1 MRGGRWA
8 TLPRMIKRLF
18 AKHPVLTAAGAV
30 ALGSLGVGTALWA
43 CADSSCYPGWQL
55 GALEYDCA
63 GRALISPGNDT
74 RINLIMLM
82 QSIQP
87 GQGLPAEA
95 KVDANDPQFGKVFL
109 SWEGLRSSLWPEP
122 DVAEAA
128 EYDENKC
135 WEAMEGSADFLEALA
150 ADKAVP
156 AGERAALTTLRA
168 TAGCHD
174 GAWNDAAFTSQQGRT
189 FLAYLKAADAF
200 HKADYAAAEAGFAAL
215 ARSGNPWIAETAR
228 YMPIRIG
235 LRRAAATSLDE
246 WGDFAGPEKVDRAA
260 LASAAK
266 AIDAYLAA
274 YPKGRYVDSAQGL
287 KRRVAWMGGDTDTL
301 VGAYEALLKSTPASS
316 VDAAYLAEEI
326 DRKLLDREDAS
337 AVVAKQG
344 KAPLLL
350 ALADMKRMRPVYD
363 GPAVGLSAATLAAHK
378 PQLSGYPDLYGLL
391 EATRITYA
399 GENAKPIL
407 SIVPDAARA
416 KGMTPLAFSRQFV
429 RGQALSALRDPN
441 EAGFW
446 RELIGAASPFHQRPL
461 AELGLALR
469 WQRDGRV
476 DQVFAPG
483 SPVQE
488 QSIREVLLQTI
499 ASPAILRASAADA
512 SRPGHERDVA
522 RFALLHKD
530 LTRGAFADFTR
541 DVALVPSGANTDGGL
556 WSFARQEQVPVG
568 LFTKGQWSDGFACP
582 AIAQTAATLARNPA
596 DQRAR
601 LCLGDFWR
609 LNGFDDFALHA
620 PGDGANVLGKGP
632 DHFPGKAMYRDAI
645 YAAIIADKSA
655 PADLRAY
662 ALFRAVRCYAPSG
675 YNGCA
680 GPARTTAEL
689 EAAQVPLAVRKGWY
703 DELKKR
709 YPQSQWAKAL
719 RFYW

>member
-1 MRGGRWA
+1 
-8 TLPRMIKRLF
+8 MIKRLF
-18 AKHPVLTAAGAV
+18 AKHPVLTTAGAV

-43 CADSSCYPGWQL
+43 CADTSCYPGWQL
-55 GALEYDCA
+55 GALDYDCA

-74 RINLIMLM
+74 RINMVMLM
-82 QSIQP
+82 QSVQP
-87 GQGLPAEA
+87 GVALPAEA
-95 KVDANDPQFGKVFL
+95 KIDPNDPQFGKVFV
-109 SWEGLRSSLWPEP
+109 SWEGLRASLWPEP
-122 DVAEAA
+122 EAPEPDYDEKRCSEAEA
-128 EYDENKC
+128 
-135 WEAMEGSADFLEALA
+135 GSADFLAALA
-150 ADKAVP
+150 ADKGVS
-156 AGERAALTTLRA
+156 AGERATLTALRA

-174 GAWNDAAFTSQQGRT
+174 GEWNDAAISSQQGRA
-189 FLAYLKAADAF
+189 FLSYLKAADAF
-200 HKADYAAAEAGFAAL
+200 HKADYAAAEAGFATL
-215 ARSGNPWIAETAR
+215 AKVGNPWIAETAR
-228 YMPIRIG
+228 YMPIRTG

-260 LASAAK
+260 LTSAAR

-274 YPKGRYVDSAQGL
+274 YPTGRYVVSAQGL
-287 KRRVAWMGGDTDTL
+287 KRRVAWLGGDTEAL
-301 VGAYEALLKSTPASS
+301 VGTYESLLKTTPASS
-316 VDAAYLAEEI
+316 VEAAYLVEEI
-326 DRKLLDREDAS
+326 DRKLLDREDAA

-350 ALADMKRMRPVYD
+350 ALADMKMMRPVYD
-363 GPAVGLSAATLAAHK
+363 GPAVGLSAAELAAHK
-378 PQLSGYPDLYGLL
+378 AQLLAYPDLYGLL

-407 SIVPDAARA
+407 SILPDAARA
-416 KGMTPLAFSRQFV
+416 KGMTPLAFSRQMV

-488 QSIREVLLQTI
+488 QSIREVLLQTV

-512 SRPGHERDVA
+512 SRSDHERDVA

-541 DVALVPSGANTDGGL
+541 DVALVPADANTDGGL
-556 WSFARQEQVPVG
+556 WGFASQQSVPVG

-609 LNGFDDFALHA
+609 LNGFDGFALHA
-620 PGDGANVLGKGP
+620 PGDGANVLGSAP
-632 DHFPGKAMYRDAI
+632 DLFPGKASYRDAI
-645 YAAIIADKSA
+645 YAAIIADKAA

-662 ALFRAVRCYAPSG
+662 ALYRAVRCYAPSG

-709 YPQSQWAKAL
+709 YPQSQWARAL

>member
-1 MRGGRWA
+1 
-8 TLPRMIKRLF
+8 MIKRLF
-18 AKHPVLTAAGAV
+18 SKNPVLTTASVV

-43 CADSSCYPGWQL
+43 CADSSCNPGWQL

-74 RINLIMLM
+74 RINQVMLM

-87 GQGLPAEA
+87 GQRFPAEA
-95 KVDANDPQFGKVFL
+95 KIDVNDPQFGKVFL
-109 SWEGLRSSLWPEP
+109 SWEGLRAAMWPDPE
-122 DVAEAA
+122 VAPA
-128 EYDENKC
+128 EVDETKC
-135 WEAMEGSADFLEALA
+135 YEAMPGSTDFVSALA
-150 ADKAVP
+150 ADHSVS
-156 AGERAALTTLRA
+156 AGEQKALTALRE
-168 TAGCHD
+168 TTGCHE
-174 GAWNDAAFTSQQGRT
+174 GAWNDAAFTSMAGRA
-189 FLAYLKAADAF
+189 FLTYLKAADAF
-200 HKADYAAAEAGFAAL
+200 HKAEYAAAEAGFAEL
-215 ARSGNPWIAETAR
+215 AKSANPWIAETAR

-260 LASAAK
+260 LHSAAK

-274 YPKGRYVDSAQGL
+274 YPRGRYADSAQGL
-287 KRRVAWMGGDTDTL
+287 KRRVAWMGGDTDAL

-316 VDAAYLAEEI
+316 VEAAYLAEEI

-337 AVVAKQG
+337 AVVARQG

-350 ALADMKRMRPVYD
+350 ALADMKRMRPDYD
-363 GPAVGLSAATLAAHK
+363 SKDASKPGLSAETLAAHK
-378 PQLSGYPDLYGLL
+378 PQLSRYPDLYGLL

-407 SIVPDAARA
+407 SILPDATRA
-416 KGMTPLAFSRQFV
+416 NGMTPLAFSRLMV

-441 EAGFW
+441 DVGFW
-446 RELIGAASPFHQRPL
+446 RALIGAASPFHQRPL

-476 DQVFAPG
+476 DRVFAPA

-488 QSIREVLLQTI
+488 PSIREVLLQTI

-512 SRPGHERDVA
+512 SRSSHERDVA
-522 RFALLHKD
+522 RFSLLHKD

-541 DVALVPSGANTDGGL
+541 DVTLVPAGANTDGGL
-556 WSFARQEQVPVG
+556 WGFASQQSVPVG

-582 AIAQTAATLARNPA
+582 AIAQTAATLARAPT

-609 LNGFDDFALHA
+609 LNGFDGFALHA
-620 PGDGANVLGKGP
+620 PGDGANVLGQAP
-632 DHFPGKAMYRDAI
+632 DQFPGKASYRDAI
-645 YAAIIADKSA
+645 YAAIIADKAA

-662 ALFRAVRCYAPSG
+662 ALYRAVRCYAPSG

-680 GPARTTAEL
+680 GPTRTTEEL

>member
-1 MRGGRWA
+1 
-8 TLPRMIKRLF
+8 MIKRLF
-18 AKHPVLTAAGAV
+18 SKHPVLSTAGAAV
-30 ALGSLGVGTALWA
+30 LGSLGVGTALWA

-74 RINLIMLM
+74 RINLVMLM

-87 GQGLPAEA
+87 GVALPTKA
-95 KVDANDPQFGKVFL
+95 KVDGDEPQFGKVFV
-109 SWEGLRSSLWPEP
+109 SWEGLRASLWPEP
-122 DVAEAA
+122 EVPEP
-128 EYDENKC
+128 EYDEKKC
-135 WEAMEGSADFLEALA
+135 YEAEAGSADFLAALA
-150 ADKAVP
+150 ADKGIP

-168 TAGCHD
+168 TAGCHE
-174 GAWNDAAFTSQQGRT
+174 GEWSDAAINSPQGRA

-215 ARSGNPWIAETAR
+215 AKAGNPWIAETAR
-228 YMPIRIG
+228 YMPIRTG

-246 WGDFAGPEKVDRAA
+246 WGDFAGPDKVDRAA
-260 LASAAK
+260 LTSAAR
-266 AIDAYLAA
+266 AINAYLAA
-274 YPKGRYVDSAQGL
+274 YPKGRYADSAQGL
-287 KRRVAWMGGDTDTL
+287 KRRVAWLGGDTDTL
-301 VGAYEALLKSTPASS
+301 VGAYEALLKATPASS
-316 VDAAYLAEEI
+316 VAAADLAEEI
-326 DRKLLDREDAS
+326 DRKLLDREDAA
-337 AVVAKQG
+337 AVVARQG

-350 ALADMKRMRPVYD
+350 ALADMKKMRPVLD
-363 GPAVGLSAATLAAHK
+363 GSESSKPGLSSADLAAHK
-378 PQLSGYPDLYGLL
+378 PQLAAYPDLYGLL

-399 GENAKPIL
+399 GENARPIL
-407 SIVPDAARA
+407 SILPDAARVT
-416 KGMTPLAFSRQFV
+416 GMTPLAFSRQVV

-488 QSIREVLLQTI
+488 QSIREVLLQTV

-512 SRPGHERDVA
+512 SRSMHERDVA

-541 DVALVPSGANTDGGL
+541 DVALVPADANVDGGL
-556 WSFARQEQVPVG
+556 WGFAQQERVPVG
-568 LFTKGQWSDGFACP
+568 LFTKGRWSEGFACP
-582 AIAQTAATLARNPA
+582 AIAQTAATLARSPA

-609 LNGFDDFALHA
+609 LNGFDDFDLHT
-620 PGDGANVLGKGP
+620 PGDGAHVLGKAP
-632 DHFPGKAMYRDAI
+632 DLFPGKALSRDAI
-645 YAAIIADKSA
+645 YAAIIADKAA

-662 ALFRAVRCYAPSG
+662 ALYRAVRCYAPSG
-675 YNGCA
+675 NNSCA
-680 GPARTTAEL
+680 GPARTTAEY

-709 YPQSQWAKAL
+709 YPQSQWARAL

>member
-1 MRGGRWA
+1 
-8 TLPRMIKRLF
+8 MIKRLF
-18 AKHPVLTAAGAV
+18 AKHPVLTAAAAV

-95 KVDANDPQFGKVFL
+95 KVDVNDPQFGKVFL

-122 DVAEAA
+122 EMAEP
-128 EYDENKC
+128 EYDEKKC
-135 WEAMEGSADFLEALA
+135 YEAMPGSADFLEALA
-150 ADKAVP
+150 ADKGVP
-156 AGERAALTTLRA
+156 AGERAALTTLRE
-168 TAGCHD
+168 TTGCHE
-174 GAWNDAAFTSQQGRT
+174 GEWNDAAVASQQGRA

-200 HKADYAAAEAGFAAL
+200 HKADYAAADAGFAAL

-260 LASAAK
+260 LTSAAK

-274 YPKGRYVDSAQGL
+274 YPKGRYADSAQGL
-287 KRRVAWMGGDTDTL
+287 KRRVAWLGGDTDTL

-316 VDAAYLAEEI
+316 IEAAYLAEEI
-326 DRKLLDREDAS
+326 DRKLLEREDAS
-337 AVVAKQG
+337 AVVARQG

-363 GPAVGLSAATLAAHK
+363 GPAVGFSAAELAAHK

-399 GENAKPIL
+399 GENAQPIL
-407 SIVPDAARA
+407 SILPDAARA
-416 KGMTPLAFSRQFV
+416 KGMTPLAFSRQMV

-461 AELGLALR
+461 AELALALL

-476 DQVFAPG
+476 DQAFAPG

-522 RFALLHKD
+522 RFTLLHKD

-541 DVALVPSGANTDGGL
+541 DVALVPAGANTDGGL
-556 WSFARQEQVPVG
+556 WGFARQEQVPVG

-609 LNGFDDFALHA
+609 LNGFDGFALHT
-620 PGDGANVLGKGP
+620 PGDGVNVPGPMVLGNAA
-632 DHFPGKAMYRDAI
+632 DQFPGKASYRDAI
-645 YAAIIADKSA
+645 YAAIIANKAA
-655 PADLRAY
+655 PAELRAY
-662 ALFRAVRCYAPSG
+662 ALYRAVRCYAPSG
-675 YNGCA
+675 NNGCA
-680 GPARTTAEL
+680 GPSRTMAEY
-689 EAAQVPLAVRKGWY
+689 EAAQVPLATRKGWY

>member
-1 MRGGRWA
+1 
-8 TLPRMIKRLF
+8 MIKRLF
-18 AKHPVLTAAGAV
+18 AKHPVLSTAGVV

-74 RINLIMLM
+74 RINMVMLM
-82 QSIQP
+82 HSIQP
-87 GQGLPAEA
+87 GAALPAEA
-95 KVDANDPQFGKVFL
+95 KVDVNDPQFGKVFL
-109 SWEGLRSSLWPEP
+109 SWEGLRASLWPEP
-122 DVAEAA
+122 EVAEP
-128 EYDENKC
+128 EYDKSKC
-135 WEAMEGSADFLEALA
+135 TEAQGGIADFLDALA
-150 ADKAVP
+150 ADKGVP
-156 AGERAALTTLRA
+156 AAERATLTTLRA
-168 TAGCHD
+168 VAGCHD
-174 GAWNDAAFTSQQGRT
+174 GEWNDAGISSQQGRA

-215 ARSGNPWIAETAR
+215 AKSGNPWIAETAR

-260 LASAAK
+260 LTSAAK

-274 YPKGRYVDSAQGL
+274 YPKGRYADSAQGL

-301 VGAYEALLKSTPASS
+301 VGTYEALLKATPASS
-316 VDAAYLAEEI
+316 VEAAYLVEEI
-326 DRKLLDREDAS
+326 DRKLLEREDAA

-350 ALADMKRMRPVYD
+350 ALADMKKMRPVYD
-363 GPAVGLSAATLAAHK
+363 GPTVGLSAAELAAHK
-378 PQLSGYPDLYGLL
+378 PQLATYPNVYGLL
-391 EATRITYA
+391 EATRISYA
-399 GENAKPIL
+399 GENVKPIL
-407 SIVPDAARA
+407 SILPDAARA
-416 KGMTPLAFSRQFV
+416 KGMTPLTFSRQIV

-469 WQRDGRV
+469 WQKDGRV

-499 ASPAILRASAADA
+499 ASPAILRASAGDA
-512 SRPGHERDVA
+512 SRSGHERDVA
-522 RFALLHKD
+522 RFSLLHKD
-530 LTRGAFADFTR
+530 LTRGAFGDFAR
-541 DVALVPSGANTDGGL
+541 DVALVPGDANIDGGL
-556 WSFARQEQVPVG
+556 WGFASQQSVPVG

-609 LNGFDDFALHA
+609 LNGFDGFALHTA
-620 PGDGANVLGKGP
+620 GEGANVLGNAP
-632 DHFPGKAMYRDAI
+632 DLFPGKTSYRDAI
-645 YAAIIADKSA
+645 YSAIIADKAAA
-655 PADLRAY
+655 PDLRAY
-662 ALFRAVRCYAPSG
+662 ALYRAVRCYAPSG

>member
-1 MRGGRWA
+1 MPA
-8 TLPRMIKRLF
+8 MIKRLF
-18 AKHPVLTAAGAV
+18 AKHPVLATAGAM

-43 CADSSCYPGWQL
+43 CADTSCYPGWQL

-74 RINLIMLM
+74 RINLVMLM
-82 QSIQP
+82 QSVQP
-87 GQGLPAEA
+87 GAALPAAA
-95 KVDANDPQFGKVFL
+95 KVDPDAPQFGKVFV
-109 SWEGLRSSLWPEP
+109 SWEGLRAALWPEAP
-122 DVAEAA
+122 VAEPD
-128 EYDENKC
+128 YDEKKC
-135 WEAMEGSADFLEALA
+135 TEAEAGSADFLTALA
-150 ADKAVP
+150 ADKGVP
-156 AGERAALTTLRA
+156 AGEREALTTLRA
-168 TAGCHD
+168 TAGCHE
-174 GAWNDAAFTSQQGRT
+174 GAWDEAAIASKAGRD
-189 FLAYLKAADAF
+189 FLGYLKAADAF
-200 HKADYAAAEAGFAAL
+200 HKADYAGAEAGFAAL
-215 ARSGNPWIAETAR
+215 EKAGNPWLAETAR

-246 WGDFAGPEKVDRAA
+246 WGDFAGPDKVDRAA
-260 LASAAK
+260 LTAAGR
-266 AIDAYLAA
+266 AIDAYLTA
-274 YPKGRYVDSAQGL
+274 YPRGRYAASAQGL
-287 KRRVAWMGGDTDTL
+287 KRRVAWLGGDTDAL
-301 VGAYEALLKSTPASS
+301 VGAYEALLKATPATS
-316 VDAAYLAEEI
+316 VEAAYLAEEI
-326 DRKLLDREDAS
+326 DRKLLDREDAM

-344 KAPLLL
+344 RAPLLL
-350 ALADMKRMRPVYD
+350 ALADMKQMRPVYE
-363 GPAVGLSAATLAAHK
+363 GPTVGLSATDLAAHK
-378 PQLSGYPDLYGLL
+378 AQLAAYPDLYGLL

-407 SIVPDAARA
+407 ALLPDAAKA
-416 KGMTPLAFSRQFV
+416 QGMTPLAFSRQFV

-488 QSIREVLLQTI
+488 PAIREVLLQTV
-499 ASPAILRASAADA
+499 ASPAILRATAADA
-512 SRPGHERDVA
+512 SRSTHERDVA

-541 DVALVPSGANTDGGL
+541 DVALVPADANVAGGL
-556 WSFARQEQVPVG
+556 WGFASQDKVPVG
-568 LFTKGQWSDGFACP
+568 LFRQGQWSDGFACP
-582 AIAQTAATLARNPA
+582 AIAQTAAALARNPA
-596 DQRAR
+596 DSRAR

-609 LNGFDDFALHA
+609 LNGFDGFALHTA
-620 PGDGANVLGKGP
+620 GDGVNVLGKAT
-632 DHFPGKAMYRDAI
+632 DLFPGKASYRDAI
-645 YAAIIADKSA
+645 YTAIIADKAA

-662 ALFRAVRCYAPSG
+662 ALYRAVRCYAPSG

-703 DELKKR
+703 DELKQR

>member
-1 MRGGRWA
+1 
-8 TLPRMIKRLF
+8 MIKRLF
-18 AKHPVLTAAGAV
+18 AKHPVLSTAGAAV
-30 ALGSLGVGTALWA
+30 LGSLGVGTALWA

-74 RINLIMLM
+74 RINLVMLM

-87 GQGLPAEA
+87 GAALPAEA
-95 KVDANDPQFGKVFL
+95 RVDANDPQFGQVFV
-109 SWEGLRSSLWPEP
+109 SWEGLRASLWPEP
-122 DVAEAA
+122 AVAEP
-128 EYDENKC
+128 EYDDKKC
-135 WEAMEGSADFLEALA
+135 YEAMPGSADFLA
-150 ADKAVP
+150 AMAAEKGVP
-156 AGERAALTTLRA
+156 AAERATLTTLRE
-168 TAGCHD
+168 TAGCHE
-174 GAWNDAAFTSQQGRT
+174 GEWNDAGISSQQGRT

-215 ARSGNPWIAETAR
+215 AKAGNPWIAETAC

-246 WGDFAGPEKVDRAA
+246 WGDFAGPDKVDRAA
-260 LASAAK
+260 LASAAR

-274 YPKGRYVDSAQGL
+274 YPKGRYAASAQGL
-287 KRRVAWMGGDTDTL
+287 KRRVAWLGGDTDTL

-316 VDAAYLAEEI
+316 VAAAYLAEEI
-326 DRKLLDREDAS
+326 DRKLLDREDAA
-337 AVVAKQG
+337 AVVARQG

-350 ALADMKRMRPVYD
+350 ALADLKQMRPVLD
-363 GPAVGLSAATLAAHK
+363 GSENTRPGLSAETLVAHK

-391 EATRITYA
+391 EAMRITYA
-399 GENAKPIL
+399 GENARPIL
-407 SIVPDAARA
+407 SILPDAARA

-476 DQVFAPG
+476 DQVFAIG

-512 SRPGHERDVA
+512 SRSAHERDVA

-541 DVALVPSGANTDGGL
+541 DVALVPVDANVDGGL
-556 WSFARQEQVPVG
+556 WGFAQQERVPVG
-568 LFTKGQWSDGFACP
+568 LFTRGQWSDGFACP
-582 AIAQTAATLARNPA
+582 AIAQTAAVLARNPA

-609 LNGFDDFALHA
+609 LNGFDGFALHA
-620 PGDGANVLGKGP
+620 AGNGANVLGSAP
-632 DHFPGKAMYRDAI
+632 DQFPGKAGYRDAI
-645 YAAIIADKSA
+645 YAAIIADKAA

-662 ALFRAVRCYAPSG
+662 ALYRAVRCYAPAG

-689 EAAQVPLAVRKGWY
+689 EAAQVPLSVRKGWY

>member
-1 MRGGRWA
+1 
-8 TLPRMIKRLF
+8 MIKRLF
-18 AKHPVLTAAGAV
+18 SKHPVLTAAGAV
-30 ALGSLGVGTALWA
+30 ALGSLGIGTALWA
-43 CADSSCYPGWQL
+43 CADTSCYPGWQL

-74 RINLIMLM
+74 RINLVMLM

-109 SWEGLRSSLWPEP
+109 SWEGLRASLWPEP
-122 DVAEAA
+122 AVAEPD
-128 EYDENKC
+128 YDETKC
-135 WEAMEGSADFLEALA
+135 YEALPGSADFLEALA
-150 ADKAVP
+150 ADSGVP
-156 AGERAALTTLRA
+156 AGERATLTGLRA
-168 TAGCHD
+168 RAGCHE
-174 GAWNDAAFTSQQGRT
+174 GEWNDAGVASQHGRA

-215 ARSGNPWIAETAR
+215 TKAGNPWIAETAR

-246 WGDFAGPEKVDRAA
+246 WGDFAGPDKVDRAA

-274 YPKGRYVDSAQGL
+274 YPKGRYALSAQGL
-287 KRRVAWMGGDTDTL
+287 KRRVAWLGGDTDTL
-301 VGAYEALLKSTPASS
+301 VATYEALLKATPASS
-316 VDAAYLAEEI
+316 VAAADLAEEI
-326 DRKLLDREDAS
+326 DRKLLDREDAA

-350 ALADMKRMRPVYD
+350 ALADMKKMRPVYD
-363 GPAVGLSAATLAAHK
+363 GPAVGLSAADLAAHK
-378 PQLSGYPDLYGLL
+378 PQLAAYPDLYGLL

-399 GENAKPIL
+399 GEDARPIL
-407 SIVPDAARA
+407 SILPDAARV
-416 KGMTPLAFSRQFV
+416 KGMTPLAFSREVV

-476 DQVFAPG
+476 DQVFAAG

-488 QSIREVLLQTI
+488 QAIREVLLQTI

-512 SRPGHERDVA
+512 SRSGHERDVA

-541 DVALVPSGANTDGGL
+541 DVALVPGDANVDGGL
-556 WSFARQEQVPVG
+556 WGFARQERVPVG

-609 LNGFDDFALHA
+609 LNGFDAFALHA
-620 PGDGANVLGKGP
+620 PGEGARVLGKAP
-632 DHFPGKAMYRDAI
+632 DLFPGKASYRDAI
-645 YAAIIADKSA
+645 YAAIIADRAA
-655 PADLRAY
+655 PADIRAY
-662 ALFRAVRCYAPSG
+662 ALYRAVRCYAPSG

-709 YPQSQWAKAL
+709 YPQSQWARAL

>member
-1 MRGGRWA
+1 
-8 TLPRMIKRLF
+8 MIKPFFR
-18 AKHPVLTAAGAV
+18 KHPVLGTVGALVLGSAGIGGAV
-30 ALGSLGVGTALWA
+30 WA

-74 RINLIMLM
+74 RINMVMLM

-87 GQGLPAEA
+87 GAALPAEV

-109 SWEGLRSSLWPEP
+109 SWEGLRGALWPEP
-122 DVAEAA
+122 EVAEPEYGEKKCYEA
-128 EYDENKC
+128 E
-135 WEAMEGSADFLEALA
+135 AGSADFLAALG
-150 ADKAVP
+150 ADASVP
-156 AGERAALTTLRA
+156 AGERALLKTLREA
-168 TAGCHD
+168 AGCHE
-174 GAWNDAAFTSQQGRT
+174 GEWNDAAITSKQGRA

-215 ARSGNPWIAETAR
+215 AKAENAWIAEVAR

-235 LRRAAATSLDE
+235 LRRAALTSLDE
-246 WGDFAGPEKVDRAA
+246 WGDFAGPDKVDRAA
-260 LASAAK
+260 LTSAAK

-274 YPKGRYVDSAQGL
+274 YPKGRYAASAQGL
-287 KRRVAWMGGDTDTL
+287 KRRVAWLGGDTDTL
-301 VGAYEALLKSTPASS
+301 VGTYEAMLRATPASS
-316 VDAAYLAEEI
+316 VEAAYLAEEI
-326 DRKLLDREDAS
+326 DRKLLDREDAA
-337 AVVAKQG
+337 AVVARQG

-350 ALADMKRMRPVYD
+350 ALADMKQIRPVLD
-363 GPAVGLSAATLAAHK
+363 RSESSKPGLSAATLAAHQ
-378 PQLSGYPDLYGLL
+378 PQFAAHPDLYGLL

-399 GENAKPIL
+399 GESAGPIL
-407 SIVPDAARA
+407 ALLPDAARV

-488 QSIREVLLQTI
+488 QSIREVLLQTV

-512 SRPGHERDVA
+512 SRSGHERDVA

-541 DVALVPSGANTDGGL
+541 DVALVPADANVDGGL
-556 WSFARQEQVPVG
+556 WGFAQQERVPVG
-568 LFTKGQWSDGFACP
+568 LFTKGQWSDGFVCP

-609 LNGFDDFALHA
+609 LNGFDGFALHT
-620 PGDGANVLGKGP
+620 PGDGESVLGKGP
-632 DHFPGKAMYRDAI
+632 DLFPGKASYRDAI
-645 YAAIIADKSA
+645 YAAIIADKAA
-655 PADLRAY
+655 PADIRAY
-662 ALFRAVRCYAPSG
+662 ALYRAVRCYAPAG

-680 GPARTTAEL
+680 VPARTTAEL
-689 EAAQVPLAVRKGWY
+689 EAAQVPLATRKGWY

-709 YPQSQWAKAL
+709 YPQSQWARAL

>member
-1 MRGGRWA
+1 
-8 TLPRMIKRLF
+8 MIKRLF
-18 AKHPVLTAAGAV
+18 AKHPVLSTAGAV
-30 ALGSLGVGTALWA
+30 ALGTLGAGTALWA
-43 CADSSCYPGWQL
+43 CADTSCYPGWQL

-74 RINLIMLM
+74 RINMVMLM
-82 QSIQP
+82 QSVQP
-87 GQGLPAEA
+87 GAALPAQA
-95 KVDANDPQFGKVFL
+95 KVDPNDPQFGKVFV
-109 SWEGLRSSLWPEP
+109 SWEGLRAAIWPEAE
-122 DVAEAA
+122 VAEPD
-128 EYDENKC
+128 YDEKKC
-135 WEAMEGSADFLEALA
+135 TEAEAGRADFLAALA
-150 ADKAVP
+150 AVKGVP
-156 AGERAALTTLRA
+156 EGERAALTALRE
-168 TAGCHD
+168 TAGCNE
-174 GAWNDAAFTSQQGRT
+174 GEWNDAAIASKPGRA

-215 ARSGNPWIAETAR
+215 EKAGNPWIAETAR
-228 YMPIRIG
+228 YMPIRTG

-246 WGDFAGPEKVDRAA
+246 WGDFAGPDKVDRAA
-260 LASAAK
+260 LSAAAK
-266 AIDAYLAA
+266 AIDAYLTA
-274 YPKGRYVDSAQGL
+274 YPKGRYADSARGL
-287 KRRVAWMGGDTDTL
+287 KRRVAWMGGDTDAL
-301 VGAYEALLKSTPASS
+301 VGAYEALLKATPAAS
-316 VDAAYLAEEI
+316 VEAARLAEEI
-326 DRKLLDREDAS
+326 DRKLLDRDDAA

-350 ALADMKRMRPVYD
+350 ALADMKKMRPVYD
-363 GPAVGLSAATLAAHK
+363 GPAVGLSAADLAAHK
-378 PQLSGYPDLYGLL
+378 PLLASYPDLYGLL

-407 SIVPDAARA
+407 ALLPDAAWV
-416 KGMTPLAFSRQFV
+416 KGMTPLAFSRQMV

-488 QSIREVLLQTI
+488 QSIREVLLQTV
-499 ASPAILRASAADA
+499 ASPAILRTNAADA
-512 SRPGHERDVA
+512 TRPAHERDVA

-541 DVALVPSGANTDGGL
+541 DVALVPGDANTDGGL
-556 WSFARQEQVPVG
+556 WGFASQQRVPVG
-568 LFTKGQWSDGFACP
+568 LFTRGQWSDGFACP
-582 AIAQTAATLARNPA
+582 AIAQTAATLARNSA

-609 LNGFDDFALHA
+609 LNGFDSFALHA
-620 PGDGANVLGKGP
+620 AGDGANVLGKGP
-632 DHFPGKAMYRDAI
+632 DQFPGKSSYRDAI
-645 YAAIIADKSA
+645 YAAIIADKAASA
-655 PADLRAY
+655 ELRAY
-662 ALFRAVRCYAPSG
+662 ALYRAVRCYAPAG

-680 GPARTTAEL
+680 GTARTTAEL